1 MTPAQAYAAMGD
13 FPSGSVLGDDE
24 MAIRI
29 KREVC
34 RAYHIPE
41 DQLLSAGRGQHI
53 AHARMVA
60 MWATR
65 ERTSYSFPKIAELYR
80 KANHSTV
87 IHAYN
92 LITRRMAEPQFA
104 RTITRLL
111 ASVESST

>member
-1 MTPAQAYAAMGD
+1 MTLAQAYAAMGD
-13 FPSGSVLGDDE
+13 FPCGLTLGDDE
-24 MAIRI
+24 IASRI

-41 DQLLSAGRGQHI
+41 DQFLSAGRGQHI

-65 ERTSYSFPKIAELYR
+65 TCTNYSFPKIAELYH

-92 LITRRMAEPQFA
+92 LITRRMAEPPFGRMVA
-104 RTITRLL
+104 KLL
-111 ASVESST
+111 AAVRVEG